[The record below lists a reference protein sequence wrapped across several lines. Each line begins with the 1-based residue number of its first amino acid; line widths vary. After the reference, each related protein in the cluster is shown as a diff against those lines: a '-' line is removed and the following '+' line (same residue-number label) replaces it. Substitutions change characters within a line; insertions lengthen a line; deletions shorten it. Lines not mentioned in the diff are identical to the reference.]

1 MKDNNCNGIMLSGS
15 SESVFEFYYLGMI
28 QNVNLGMHL
37 SQKSDVLLIDK
48 IEEDQLEGKIR
59 LIPTGDDRVLFA
71 VSEHGIRVTDFITK
85 DIIQRHSLH
94 TVAELISYTDAY
106 SKSNIVL
113 KTGQVGRRVFDCYL
127 FQCSSEEQALRV
139 SQRLTEVFNGISEL
153 KL

>member
-1 MKDNNCNGIMLSGS
+1 MLSVD
-15 SESVFEFYYLGMI
+15 SESVFEVYYLGMV

-48 IEEDQLEGKIR
+48 IEEAQLEGKIR
-59 LIPTGDDRVLFA
+59 LIPDCDDQVSFA

-85 DIIQRHSLH
+85 DVIQRHSLH
-94 TVAELISYTDAY
+94 TIAQLISYTDAY

-127 FQCSSEEQALRV
+127 FQCSSEEQAMHV
-139 SQRLTEVFNGISEL
+139 SQRLTEVFSAVSDH

>member
-1 MKDNNCNGIMLSGS
+1 MLSVD
-15 SESVFEFYYLGMI
+15 SESVFEVCYLGMV

-48 IEEDQLEGKIR
+48 IEEAQLEGKIR
-59 LIPTGDDRVLFA
+59 LIPGGDDQVSFA

-85 DIIQRHSLH
+85 DVIQRHSLH
-94 TVAELISYTDAY
+94 TIAQLIFYTDAY

-127 FQCSSEEQALRV
+127 FQCSTEEQAMHV
-139 SQRLTEVFNGISEL
+139 SQRLTEVFNAVSDH